1 MGKKKPK
8 FYVVWQ
14 GRKPGVYDSWDE
26 AKVQTDGFAKPLFKS
41 FDSKPAA
48 LKAFTEK
55 PNVHIGGTPKPTA
68 KQGKLDGLVGLP
80 IQDSLVVDA
89 AWNTASGDMEYQGIY
104 LGTRQRLFLKGPY
117 ADGTNNIGEFLAIV
131 HALALLHQKGSNI
144 PVYSDSQ
151 NGHWLGEKEESQHQT
166 RRNAPQRRTLRPARP
181 GRNLASDPPIRQPR
195 AQMGNHRLG
204 REPRGF
210 WTEIDF
216 GSFRERSL

>member
-14 GRKPGVYDSWDE
+14 GRKPGVYDSWEE
-26 AKVQTDGFAKPLFKS
+26 AKAQTDGFAKPLFKS
-41 FDSKPAA
+41 FDSKPEA
-48 LKAFTEK
+48 LKAFTDK
-55 PNVHIGGTPKPTA
+55 PHRHVGQGAKPTA

-117 ADGTNNIGEFLAIV
+117 CDGTNNIGEFLAIV

-144 PVYSDSQ
+144 PVYSDSRTAIGWVKKKKA
-151 NGHWLGEKEESQHQT
+151 NTKLEETARNTELFDLLDRAETWLQTHKFANPILKWETTVWGE
-166 RRNAPQRRTLRPARP
+166 NPA
-181 GRNLASDPPIRQPR
+181 
-195 AQMGNHRLG
+195 
-204 REPRGF
+204 
-210 WTEIDF
+210 DF
-216 GSFRERSL
+216 GRK